1 MLPPPRDW
9 PEKLPPICEHCQ
21 YNLTGVRGDRCP
33 ECGNGFLLTNL
44 RQRARE
50 TYHSLR
56 RVEDANENLDICVM
70 PCVLGWLLSVTLY
83 FLGLEVVAR
92 VVAML
97 VGLFSISMAGQVF
110 RAAKCPSWAK
120 QYMNVLP
127 KTEKAGIMIAIGLAA
142 LVAAALVP

>member
-21 YNLTGVRGDRCP
+21 YNLTRGAEGTAVLSVATAFSSLISGR
-33 ECGNGFLLTNL
+33 G
-44 RQRARE
+44 RAR

-110 RAAKCPSWAK
+110 RAAKCPSWASS
-120 QYMNVLP
+120 
-127 KTEKAGIMIAIGLAA
+127 T
-142 LVAAALVP
+142 